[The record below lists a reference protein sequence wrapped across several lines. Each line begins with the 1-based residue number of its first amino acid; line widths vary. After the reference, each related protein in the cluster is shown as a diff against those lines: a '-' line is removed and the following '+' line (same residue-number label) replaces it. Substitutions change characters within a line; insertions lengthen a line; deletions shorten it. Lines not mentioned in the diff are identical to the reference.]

1 MGAGNPPTLPDPLR
15 EGQGRE
21 PTGVDAEVEEDL
33 EMESHPRIER
43 QRQYLEQRAENLLE
57 RVAYMDDAELRW
69 TVRLF
74 RDCLPVAEQQEML
87 RDYSEHLGLHQ
98 MRQVVEGF
106 VQSYTEYSLGAL
118 EAKRSTPGTRL
129 QDLTD
134 EELQSMSATEKWS
147 LLKVDSS
154 ALRPHQL
161 RRELARLFLC
171 LNFDLFHDTALGEA
185 AVEFNAYLDL
195 LERLAGTPDAAIER
209 LRDEVISAMGSLD
222 RRDVPAV
229 ENMLNA
235 VRETIGRSVGLTP
248 PFDHL
253 FAERMERWPRTAPA
267 EVAAVVDLQIQ
278 AAVEGMNLAQLQT
291 SLRVLLEVMSLEE
304 QRREIEPLQARYRAL
319 DEIPAEALV
328 ALLPHL
334 SMRLGDRTICDFA
347 LRYRSGR
354 LWALGKVNPQVWKSL
369 SFQDRFML
377 LEADNE
383 AMDLLQASRLLSRLL
398 LTERYELLVDPAY
411 QVGLTY
417 QPIYRRVV
425 DRCMGEFQD
434 AAQLG
439 PLNRQVTRMMLELED
454 LVPENERAAR
464 FVQVREAIGTGVKV
478 GSPSP

>member
-1 MGAGNPPTLPDPLR
+1 
-15 EGQGRE
+15 
-21 PTGVDAEVEEDL
+21 
-33 EMESHPRIER
+33 MESHPRIER
-43 QRQYLEQRAENLLE
+43 QRQYLEQRAEDLLA

-87 RDYSEHLGLHQ
+87 RDYSEYLELHQ
-98 MRQVVEGF
+98 MRRVVEGF

-134 EELQSMSATEKWS
+134 EELQGMSATEKWS
-147 LLKVDSS
+147 LLKADPS
-154 ALRPHQL
+154 ALPPLQL

-195 LERLAGTPDAAIER
+195 LERLGGTPDAAIER
-209 LRDEVISAMGSLD
+209 LRDEVISAMRSLD
-222 RRDVPAV
+222 HRDVPAV
-229 ENMLNA
+229 ESTLNA

-267 EVAAVVDLQIQ
+267 EVPAVVDLQVQ

-291 SLRVLLEVMSLEE
+291 SLRVLLELMSLEE

-354 LWALGKVNPQVWKSL
+354 LWALEKVNPQVWKSL

-383 AMDLLQASRLLSRLL
+383 AMDVLQASRLLSRLL

-425 DRCMGEFQD
+425 DRCMSEFRD
-434 AAQLG
+434 SAQLDR
-439 PLNRQVTRMMLELED
+439 LNRQVTRMMLELED
-454 LVPENERAAR
+454 LVPEQERAAR
-464 FVQVREAIGTGVKV
+464 FVQVREAIETGVKV